1 MYILNKFI
9 RRTVIFFLFFATF
22 QLLLRKVKKIEQPLL
37 TQKYYGLRLGTTRV
51 IYKEDAPSTSFW
63 IMNEKEYPILVQTQV
78 YNDDKSSK
86 APFIVTPPILKVE
99 SNARTRLK
107 VIPTSNLFNK
117 K

>member
-1 MYILNKFI
+1 
-9 RRTVIFFLFFATF
+9 
-22 QLLLRKVKKIEQPLL
+22 
-37 TQKYYGLRLGTTRV
+37 
-51 IYKEDAPSTSFW
+51 
-63 IMNEKEYPILVQTQV
+63 EYPILVQTQV

-117 K
+117 NEESLYCLCVKGVPPLNDNERNNKNNITTNLNVNVVTN